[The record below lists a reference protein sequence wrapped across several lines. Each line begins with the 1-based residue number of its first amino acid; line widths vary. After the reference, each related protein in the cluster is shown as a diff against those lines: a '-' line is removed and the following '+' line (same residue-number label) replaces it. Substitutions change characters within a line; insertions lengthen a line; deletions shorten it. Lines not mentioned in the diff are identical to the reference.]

1 MKDSGLRIAVDATS
15 VLNRIAK
22 AMPEL
27 EIQLV
32 VAILLDRIEKVM
44 GADGNEV

>member
-1 MKDSGLRIAVDATS
+1 MNDSALKIAVDATS
-15 VLNRIAK
+15 ILNRIAK

-32 VAILLDRIEKVM
+32 VGILLDRIEKIM
-44 GADGNEV
+44 ELE

>member
-1 MKDSGLRIAVDATS
+1 MNTDSALKIALDATGI
-15 VLNRIAK
+15 LNRIAK

-32 VAILLDRIEKVM
+32 VNILLDRIERVM
-44 GADGNEV
+44 EAEK

>member
-1 MKDSGLRIAVDATS
+1 MNDSALKIAVDATS
-15 VLNRIAK
+15 ILNRIAK

-32 VAILLDRIEKVM
+32 VGILLERIEKVM
-44 GADGNEV
+44 ELK

>member
-1 MKDSGLRIAVDATS
+1 MNDSALKIAVDATS
-15 VLNRIAK
+15 ILNRIAK

-32 VAILLDRIEKVM
+32 VGVLLERIEKVM
-44 GADGNEV
+44 ELK

>member
-1 MKDSGLRIAVDATS
+1 MNTDSGLKIALDATA

-27 EIQLV
+27 EIHLV
-32 VAILLDRIEKVM
+32 VSILLERIERVM
-44 GADGNEV
+44 EAEK

>member
-1 MKDSGLRIAVDATS
+1 MMDDSALRIAVDATS
-15 VLNRIAK
+15 ILNRIAK

-32 VAILLDRIEKVM
+32 VGILLERIEKVM
-44 GADGNEV
+44 EIE

>member
-1 MKDSGLRIAVDATS
+1 MNDTGLKIAVDATS
-15 VLNRIAK
+15 ILNRLAK

-32 VAILLDRIEKVM
+32 VGVLLDRITKVM
-44 GADGNEV
+44 EAEGYEV

>member
-1 MKDSGLRIAVDATS
+1 MNDSALKIAIDATGI
-15 VLNRIAK
+15 LNRIAK

-32 VAILLDRIEKVM
+32 VGILLERIEQVM
-44 GADGNEV
+44 ELE

>member
-1 MKDSGLRIAVDATS
+1 MSDSALRIAVDATS
-15 VLNRIAK
+15 VLNRISK

-32 VAILLDRIEKVM
+32 VGILLERIENVM
-44 GADGNEV
+44 QAEGYYE

>member
-1 MKDSGLRIAVDATS
+1 MSDSALKIAVDATS
-15 VLNRIAK
+15 ILNRIAK

-32 VAILLDRIEKVM
+32 VGVLLERIEKVM
-44 GADGNEV
+44 ELK